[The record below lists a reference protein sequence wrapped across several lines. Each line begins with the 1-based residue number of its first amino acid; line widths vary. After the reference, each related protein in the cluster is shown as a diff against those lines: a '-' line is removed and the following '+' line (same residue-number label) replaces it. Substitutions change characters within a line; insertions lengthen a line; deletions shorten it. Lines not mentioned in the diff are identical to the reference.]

1 MKRAAEPPSRER
13 GRGPL
18 DSVMR
23 LQQSAGNRAV
33 AQLVQRQPT
42 TTQTKPTSAP
52 PARNAEKL
60 PLALSS
66 DPNDAIVFETQ
77 KSKLGALE
85 VYCTGRL
92 SVYGS
97 ATFDGEQIPADADLP
112 KDRSK
117 HPSVSVWTAQHA
129 RDVAART
136 LGAVA
141 PTGSDQ
147 EIVVNIG
154 GQSLVLDLARGFEG
168 LPPFGVAG
176 EFHVSPAELDFG
188 SLKIPHPKVRL
199 DATIWITPG
208 SGSPFAQPAPA
219 ADDNAVLSYGFAGD
233 SANFSDRHTDGTHTT
248 RTGAITLW
256 SSVNRLE
263 KELHEDVRDHPALK
277 NREQKVALL
286 QEMRPFFGSDDRT
299 IEHFKR
305 LRRVFLQS
313 PSKKSNLFMH
323 DEAAARL
330 EAVRDELPAGSMPS
344 SEIGWPRSACSLGA
358 IGSIGN
364 LHNLGMA
371 VDFNATEMPHLSSA
385 RELDLVRL
393 VTGGVH
399 LDLPEMWTRRQGA
412 YDEMIKRNAER
423 GAMADPDPTSDEGK
437 FIAKTVQAAQDAS
450 DRSERF
456 RHSLDVK
463 DKDGAVVVDGQ
474 AEMARLKES
483 YLTARAN
490 KVAWSDADQQ
500 AYTRLVKPWA
510 DTVDKELAGAG
521 KTAEAAGFKL
531 SGLATGKALTDEQTA
546 LTAAVAAGAKL
557 RKAIKDDTPTEKQ
570 SKDLAALLPKLR
582 QLIQR
587 DAAAADAQP
596 DDAAMLAELDQLL
609 AAAAIRLK
617 GYGKAVWYNRIAD
630 LRHGLDSP
638 DWVLGTSR
646 QLDVVDPSP
655 AQMVKHGF
663 FNLREHSQNAS
674 ESVTIDFIR
683 AMVKHGFLML
693 GAWDTPDFMHF
704 ELRWQGPGTRH

>member
-1 MKRAAEPPSRER
+1 
-13 GRGPL
+13 
-18 DSVMR
+18 MR
-23 LQQSAGNRAV
+23 LQQSVGNRAV

-42 TTQTKPTSAP
+42 TTPTKPAGTAGP
-52 PARNAEKL
+52 PSKTPPPRNAEKL
-60 PLALSS
+60 PLALST
-66 DPNDAIVFETQ
+66 DPDDAIVFQTQ
-77 KSKLGALE
+77 KGKLGALE

-117 HPSVSVWTAQHA
+117 HPSVSLWTAQHA
-129 RDVAART
+129 REVAART
-136 LGAVA
+136 LNAVT

-176 EFHVSPAELDFG
+176 EFHVSPQELDFG

-208 SGSPFAQPAPA
+208 SGSPFSQPPPA
-219 ADDNAVLSYGFAGD
+219 ADDSAVLSYGFAGG
-233 SANFSDRHTDGTHTT
+233 SANFSDRHTDPTHTT

-263 KELHEDVRDHPALK
+263 HELHEDVRDHPALK

-305 LRRVFLQS
+305 IRRVFLQS

-344 SEIGWPRSACSLGA
+344 SEIGWPRAAHSLGA

-364 LHNLGMA
+364 LHNMGMA

-412 YDEMIKRNAER
+412 YDEMIKRTAER
-423 GAMADPDPTSDEGK
+423 GAMPDPDPTSDEGK
-437 FIAKTVQAAQDAS
+437 FLAKTVQVAQDAS

-456 RHSLDVK
+456 KHSLDVT
-463 DKDGAVVVDGQ
+463 DKNNALVVDGQ

-490 KVAWSDADQQ
+490 KVQWSDADRD
-500 AYTRLVKPWA
+500 AFTRLVKPWA
-510 DTVDKELAGAG
+510 DTVDKEVASAG

-531 SGLATGKALTDEQTA
+531 QGLATGKALTDEQTA
-546 LTAAVAAGAKL
+546 LTAAVAAGTKL
-557 RKAIKDDTPTEKQ
+557 RKAIKDDTPTAKQ
-570 SKDLAALLPKLR
+570 STDLAALLPKLR
-582 QLIQR
+582 QLLQR
-587 DAAAADAQP
+587 DPPSADAQP
-596 DDAAMLAELDQLL
+596 DAAAMIAELDQLL

-617 GYGKAVWYNRIAD
+617 GYGKAVWYNRVAD

-646 QLDVVDPSP
+646 QLEVVDPSP
-655 AQMVKHGF
+655 AQMVQHGF
-663 FNLREHSQNAS
+663 FNLREHSHNAA
-674 ESVTIDFIR
+674 ESVSIDFIK

>member
-1 MKRAAEPPSRER
+1 
-13 GRGPL
+13 
-18 DSVMR
+18 MR
-23 LQQSAGNRAV
+23 LQQSVGNRAV

-42 TTQTKPTSAP
+42 TTPAKPPGTAGKTVAP
-52 PARNAEKL
+52 PSKTPAPRNAEKL
-60 PLALSS
+60 SLALSS
-66 DPNDAIVFETQ
+66 DPDDAIVFQTQ
-77 KSKLGALE
+77 KGKLGALE

-92 SVYGS
+92 SVYGD
-97 ATFDGEQIPADADLP
+97 AAFDGEQIPADADLP

-117 HPSVSVWTAQHA
+117 HPSVSLWTAQHA
-129 RDVAART
+129 RDVATRT
-136 LGAVA
+136 LNAVT

-176 EFHVSPAELDFG
+176 EFHVSPHDLAFG

-199 DATIWITPG
+199 DATVWITPG
-208 SGSPFAQPAPA
+208 PAAPLAQPAPA
-219 ADDNAVLSYGFAGD
+219 ADDNAVMAYSFAGGN
-233 SANFSDRHTDGTHTT
+233 ANFNDRHTDQTHTT

-263 KELHEDVRDHPALK
+263 NELHEDVRNHPALK

-305 LRRVFLQS
+305 IRRVFLHS
-313 PSKKSNLFMH
+313 ASKKSNLFMH
-323 DEAAARL
+323 DEAATRL
-330 EAVRDELPAGSMPS
+330 EAVRDELPDGWMPDS
-344 SEIGWPRSACSLGA
+344 TIGWPRAAHSLGA

-385 RELDLVRL
+385 LDLDLVRL

-399 LDLPEMWTRRQGA
+399 LEVPEMWTRRQGA
-412 YDEMIKRNAER
+412 YDEMIKRTAER
-423 GAMADPDPTSDEGK
+423 GAMADPDPASDEGK
-437 FIAKTVQAAQDAS
+437 FLAKTVQAAQDAS

-456 RHSLDVK
+456 KHSLDVT
-463 DKDGAVVVDGQ
+463 DKDGAVILDGQ

-483 YLTARAN
+483 YLTAKAS
-490 KVAWSDADQQ
+490 KVDWSDADRQ
-500 AYTRLVKPWA
+500 AFNRLVKPWA
-510 DTVDKELAGAG
+510 DTVDKELANAG
-521 KTAEAAGFKL
+521 KAAETAGFKL
-531 SGLATGKALTDEQTA
+531 QGLATGKALTDEQTA
-546 LTAAVAAGAKL
+546 LTAAVAAGTKL
-557 RKAIKDDTPTEKQ
+557 RKAIKNDTPSEKQ
-570 SKDLAALLPKLR
+570 STDLAALLPKLR
-582 QLIQR
+582 QLLRR
-587 DAAAADAQP
+587 DPPAPDAQP
-596 DDAAMLAELDQLL
+596 DTAAILAELDALL
-609 AAAAIRLK
+609 AAAAVRLK
-617 GYGKAVWYNRIAD
+617 GYGKAVWYNRVAD

-646 QLDVVDPSP
+646 QLEVTDPSP
-655 AQMVKHGF
+655 AQMVQHGF
-663 FNLREHSQNAS
+663 FNLREHSHDAA
-674 ESVTIDFIR
+674 ESVTIDFIK

-704 ELRWQGPGTRH
+704 ELRWQGPGTRR

>member
-1 MKRAAEPPSRER
+1 
-13 GRGPL
+13 
-18 DSVMR
+18 MR
-23 LQQSAGNRAV
+23 LQQSVGNRAV

-42 TTQTKPTSAP
+42 TTQAKPASAP
-52 PARNAEKL
+52 APRKAEKL
-60 PLALSS
+60 PLSLST
-66 DPNDAIVFETQ
+66 DPDDAIVFETQ
-77 KSKLGALE
+77 KSKLGKLE

-117 HPSVSVWTAQHA
+117 RPSVSVWTARHA
-129 RDVAART
+129 REVASGT
-136 LGAVA
+136 LGALA

-176 EFHVSPAELDFG
+176 EFHVSPAELAFG

-208 SGSPFAQPAPA
+208 PANALSQPAPA
-219 ADDNAVLSYGFAGD
+219 ADDNAVLSYGFAGG
-233 SANFSDRHTDGTHTT
+233 SANFSDKHTDGTHTT

-305 LRRVFLQS
+305 IRRVFLQS
-313 PSKKSNLFMH
+313 PTKKSNLFMH

-330 EAVRDELPAGSMPS
+330 EAVRDELPAGTMPS

-371 VDFNATEMPHLSSA
+371 VDFNATEMPHLSST
-385 RELDLVRL
+385 RDLDLVRL

-412 YDEMIKRNAER
+412 YDEMIKRTAER
-423 GAMADPDPTSDEGK
+423 GAMADPDPSSDEGK
-437 FIAKTVQAAQDAS
+437 FLAKTVEVAQDAS
-450 DRSERF
+450 DRSEKLK
-456 RHSLDVK
+456 HSLDVT
-463 DKDGAVVVDGQ
+463 DRNGAVVVDGQ

-483 YLTARAN
+483 YLTARAS
-490 KVAWSDADQQ
+490 KTAWSDADQQ
-500 AYTRLVKPWA
+500 AFTRLVKPWT
-510 DTVDKELAGAG
+510 DTVDKELASAG
-521 KTAEAAGFKL
+521 KAAEAAGFKL
-531 SGLATGKALTDEQTA
+531 QGLATGKALTDEQTA
-546 LTAAVAAGAKL
+546 LTAAVVAGTKL
-557 RKAIKDDTPTEKQ
+557 RKAVKDDAPTEKQ
-570 SKDLAALLPKLR
+570 AKDLVALLPKLR
-582 QLIQR
+582 QLLQR
-587 DAAAADAQP
+587 DAAPADAQP
-596 DDAAMLAELDQLL
+596 DNAAMLAELDQLL

-617 GYGKAVWYNRIAD
+617 GYGKAVWYNRVAD

-646 QLDVVDPSP
+646 QLEVVDPSP
-655 AQMVKHGF
+655 AQMVQHGF
-663 FNLREHSQNAS
+663 FNLREHSHNAA

-704 ELRWQGPGTRH
+704 ELRWQGPGVRH

>member
-1 MKRAAEPPSRER
+1 MSERAGA
-13 GRGPL
+13 PL
-18 DSVMR
+18 ASVMR
-23 LQQSAGNRAV
+23 LQRAVGNRAV

-42 TTQTKPTSAP
+42 TTPTKPGSAP
-52 PARNAEKL
+52 AKAPSAPAPRNAEKL
-60 PLALSS
+60 PLSLST

-85 VYCTGRL
+85 VSCTGRL

-117 HPSVSVWTAQHA
+117 HPSVSLWTAQHA
-129 RDVAART
+129 REVATRT
-136 LGAVA
+136 LSAVA
-141 PTGSDQ
+141 PTGSDK

-176 EFHVSPAELDFG
+176 EFHVSPQELDFG

-208 SGSPFAQPAPA
+208 PANALAQPAPA
-219 ADDNAVLSYGFAGD
+219 ADDNAVMSYGFAGG
-233 SANFSDRHTDGTHTT
+233 SANFSDKHTDGTHTT

-286 QEMRPFFGSDDRT
+286 QEMRPYFGSDDRT

-305 LRRVFLQS
+305 IRRVFLQR

-323 DEAAARL
+323 DEAATRL

-371 VDFNATEMPHLSSA
+371 VDFNATEMPHLSST
-385 RELDLVRL
+385 RDLDLVRL
-393 VTGGVH
+393 LTGGVH
-399 LDLPEMWTRRQGA
+399 LDVPEMWTRRQGA
-412 YDEMIKRNAER
+412 YDEMIKRTAER
-423 GAMADPDPTSDEGK
+423 GAMADPDPASDEGK

-456 RHSLDVK
+456 KHSLDVT
-463 DKDGAVVVDGQ
+463 DKNGAVVVDGQ
-474 AEMARLKES
+474 VEMARLKES

-500 AYTRLVKPWA
+500 AFTHLVKPWS
-510 DTVDKELAGAG
+510 DTVDKELATAG
-521 KTAEAAGFKL
+521 KAAEAAGFKL
-531 SGLATGKALTDEQTA
+531 QGLATGKALTDEQTA

-570 SKDLAALLPKLR
+570 AKDLSALLPKLR
-582 QLIQR
+582 QLLQR
-587 DAAAADAQP
+587 DAAPADAEP
-596 DDAAMLAELDQLL
+596 DNAAMLAELDQLL

-617 GYGKAVWYNRIAD
+617 GYGKAVWYNRVAD
-630 LRHGLDSP
+630 LRHGIDSP

-646 QLDVVDPSP
+646 QLEVVDPSP

-663 FNLREHSQNAS
+663 FNLREHSQNAA

-704 ELRWQGPGTRH
+704 ELRWQGPGTHH